1 MRIGEL
7 ARSDVVTVPLDASLV
22 TVAET
27 MRDAGVGSVVVM
39 DAGKPR
45 GIVTDRD
52 LVVYGLADD
61 ADPTSSTAK
70 TVMEEDLFTVD
81 VNQDVFT
88 TTVEMRERAVRRVP
102 VLDDGSLAGII
113 TLDDLLVVLAEELAA
128 LAAVIEAEFPPR

>member
-7 ARSDVVTVPLDASLV
+7 ARSDVVTVPLNASLV

-39 DAGKPR
+39 DGGKPR

-81 VNQDVFT
+81 VNQDVFA

>member
-1 MRIGEL
+1 MHIGEL

-52 LVVYGLADD
+52 LVVYGLAGD
-61 ADPTSSTAK
+61 ADPTSSTALN
-70 TVMEEDLFTVD
+70 VMEEDLFTVERTE
-81 VNQDVFT
+81 DVFT
-88 TTVEMRERAVRRVP
+88 TIVEMRKRAVRRVP
-102 VLDDGSLAGII
+102 VVEDGSLTGII

-128 LAAVIEAEFPPR
+128 LAAVIESEFPPR